1 MDKQAL
7 DALLTP
13 RTAAVVGAS
22 PRPSVGGRMFRNM
35 IRCGFA
41 GTLFPVNPGYTE
53 IDGTACYPDMES
65 LPAVPDCVV
74 IAVPFGSVFEPLEAA
89 ARRGVKAAVIVAE
102 GFADAA
108 TDEGRA
114 RQARLAAIARDY
126 GMVLSGP
133 NSMGLIGLKAGL
145 GAAFTTLPD
154 GLATGGVSLVSQ
166 SGGLLN
172 ATIELGHNRTIGF
185 NYLLSGG
192 NEAVVTSA
200 DYIDWL
206 ADDPGTSVIMNI
218 LEGACDGR
226 RYREAIARAV
236 RKKPVVLLKLGR
248 TDAGRAAALAH
259 TGSLAGDNAAYEALA
274 RDYPIAL
281 VRTIDEMIETAKLFD
296 RIKRPSGG
304 RVFLFSVSGGATV
317 LAGDLARDAGIKLP
331 PIGDATNSA
340 LQEILEVDHPFQNPM
355 DVVGAPRLA
364 KGDNLTR
371 CLDVLLADNDF
382 DAIAFVMVAQRSITD
397 SHQVMHDQYE
407 AVMARTH
414 GSRGKPIVMI
424 SEMNWQPAE
433 RPAIDAPYIAG
444 TLDHGLRA
452 LKRLIDF
459 ATYQNNPE
467 PLVDGT
473 ARLAPLSLRIDGDT
487 PLGEGDSTA
496 ILEAF
501 GLPFARHALAANA
514 GDAVEKAHAIG
525 FPVALKIASPHIAH
539 KTELN
544 AIRLNLTDNEAVQS
558 AHNDLLN
565 SVSTKMPEA
574 RIDGVLVQEMVADG
588 IEIILG
594 MVLDP
599 QFGPLMIVGAGGTL
613 TELIEDRAVGFAPLT
628 HQQANAMIDSLRIAR
643 LLHGWRGGARMDR
656 GALADALVTLSDFA
670 ARTDGQIAAIDLN
683 PVMVLPEGQGV
694 RIVDALIV
702 PNSQGA

>member
-1 MDKQAL
+1 MDKGAL
-7 DALLTP
+7 EALLKP
-13 RTAAVVGAS
+13 RSAAVVGAS
-22 PRPSVGGRMFRNM
+22 PRANVGGRMFRNM

-41 GTLFPVNPGYTE
+41 GSLYPVNPGYKE
-53 IDGTACYPDMES
+53 VDGAACYPDMDA

-74 IAVPFGSVFEPLEAA
+74 LAVPYTNVFEPLEAA
-89 ARRGVKAAVIVAE
+89 ARRGVRAAVIVAE

-114 RQARLAAIARDY
+114 RQARLALLAADHGMAI
-126 GMVLSGP
+126 SGP

-154 GLATGGVSLVSQ
+154 GLVTGGVSLVSQ

-218 LEGACDGR
+218 LEGARDGR

-296 RIKRPSGG
+296 RIKRPSGD

-317 LAGDLARDAGIKLP
+317 LAGDLARDAGINLP
-331 PIGDATNSA
+331 PMGDATNAA

-371 CLDVLLADNDF
+371 CLEVLLADDDF
-382 DAIAFVMVAQRSITD
+382 DAIAFVMVAQRTITQ
-397 SHQVMHDQYE
+397 SHQIMHDQYE
-407 AVMARTH
+407 AVMARTPK
-414 GSRGKPIVMI
+414 SSGKPIVMI

-452 LKRLIDF
+452 LKRLIDL
-459 ATYQNNPE
+459 AAYQNNSGS
-467 PLVDGT
+467 LAGSAT
-473 ARLAPLSLRIDGDT
+473 LLAPLDLRIAGDT
-487 PLGEGDSTA
+487 ALGEGDCTA
-496 ILEAF
+496 ILEAN
-501 GLPFARHALAANA
+501 GLPFARQALAANA
-514 GDAVEKAHAIG
+514 GDAVEKAGEIG
-525 FPVALKIASPHIAH
+525 FPVALKIASPDIAH
-539 KTELN
+539 KTELDG
-544 AIRLNLTDNEAVQS
+544 IRLNLTDKAAVKS
-558 AHNDLLN
+558 AHDDLLD
-565 SVSTKMPEA
+565 SVSIKMPEA
-574 RIDGVLVQEMVADG
+574 RIDGVLVQEMVAG
-588 IEIILG
+588 GLEMILG

-599 QFGPLMIVGAGGTL
+599 QFGPLMIVGAGGIL
-613 TELIEDRAVGFAPLT
+613 TELIEDRAVGFAPLSRA
-628 HQQANAMIDSLRIAR
+628 QAAAMIDSLRIAR
-643 LLHGWRGGARMDR
+643 LLDGWRGGVKLDR
-656 GALADALVTLSDFA
+656 DALADALVTLSHFA

-683 PVMVLPEGQGV
+683 PVMVLPTGQGV

-702 PNSQGA
+702 PNS